1 VRSTEDRGSLNTR
14 IAYESD
20 WRDFSAYCASAR
32 IRPLPA
38 KPSDILA
45 YAEDLRTTYRLK
57 AATVRRRIYGIS
69 QKHLEAG
76 LGDPSA
82 DETVKAL
89 LRSLRKS
96 SEKASIA
103 AKRPLRLA
111 SLAKIRKVTAG
122 EDPID
127 LRDWALI
134 LTGLATALER
144 ERIVSLDVRNLLF
157 APDRLVI
164 RLPRTDSTRL
174 SSAREIEIP
183 RLPGEP
189 NCVVA
194 ALEAW
199 LDAAVIDRGPVFRSF
214 RREKLM
220 TTRRLTGRGMTT
232 AIQQRF
238 LAAGLSAELSSNSLR
253 YGAPEFARYARTT
266 ALRLGTLKLRENGEV
281 MASKMKAVPRQ
292 PFRLQQG
299 PQYRRFGATRTPGA
313 TRRAG

>member
-1 VRSTEDRGSLNTR
+1 VRCADERGSANTR

-20 WRDFSAYCASAR
+20 WRDFSAYCETER
-32 IRPLPA
+32 IKPLPA

-45 YAEDLRTTYRLK
+45 YAADLRGTYRLK
-57 AATVRRRIYGIS
+57 PATVRRRIYGIS
-69 QKHLEAG
+69 QKHVDAG
-76 LGDPSA
+76 LNDPSA
-82 DETVKAL
+82 DEAVKAL

-96 SEKASIA
+96 SEKAASA
-103 AKRPLRLA
+103 AKRPLRFA
-111 SLAKIRKVTAG
+111 GLAKVLRVTSN
-122 EDPID
+122 EDPLD

-174 SSAREIEIP
+174 NAAREIEIP
-183 RLPGEP
+183 RLPGDP
-189 NCVVA
+189 YCAVA

-220 TTRRLTGRGMTT
+220 TSRRLTGRGMTT

-238 LAAGLSAELSSNSLR
+238 VTAGLSPELSSNSLR
-253 YGAPEFARYARTT
+253 YGSPEFARYLRTT
-266 ALRLGTLKLRENGEV
+266 ALRLGTLKVREDGEIV
-281 MASKMKAVPRQ
+281 ASKMKAAARLPI
-292 PFRLQQG
+292 RLQQG
-299 PQYRRFGATRTPGA
+299 PQYRRYASSGARG
-313 TRRAG
+313 